1 MIRKLFYFLNGIMA
15 IATLITVAL
24 AITNSISPESTYFRT
39 NISDPDFLSGSYE
52 KFVRK

>member
-15 IATLITVAL
+15 IATLIIVGL
-24 AITNSISPESTYFRT
+24 AIINSISLESTYFRT
-39 NISDPDFLSGSYE
+39 KISDTDFLSGSYE